1 MTTWFTSDLHFNHV
15 NIMKYG
21 RNEHFDSL
29 EEMNEMIV
37 ENHNSVV
44 APLDHVIV
52 FGDVVMGKR
61 AEGLPF
67 IERMNGRKT
76 LILGNH
82 DYPHPCNPEKIV
94 NKWTDIYQDFFISM
108 HTGIQIDLG
117 FMPAWGSHFPAV
129 MQDHTDEV
137 RYAEFRPVTEYESGM
152 PIIHGHL
159 HCEKIHVAPRHVH
172 VGIDADYTSYG
183 VKRYHPIPYEVVQ
196 HAVIASN
203 IR

>member
-1 MTTWFTSDLHFNHV
+1 MTTWLRADDHVNHN

-21 RNEHFDSL
+21 RSNFFASL
-29 EEMNEMIV
+29 EEMNESLV
-37 ENHNSVV
+37 ENHNADV
-44 APLDHVIV
+44 APLDHVY
-52 FGDVVMGKR
+52 FLGDVVMGKR
-61 AEGLPF
+61 AEGLP
-67 IERMNGRKT
+67 IISQMNGIKT

-94 NKWTDIYQDFFISM
+94 NKWTEAYAEVFDYIYLGLKLDI
-108 HTGIQIDLG
+108 G
-117 FMPAWGSHFPAV
+117 AWMCHFPAV
-129 MQDHTDEV
+129 MLDHTDEV
-137 RYAEFRPVTEYESGM
+137 RYAEFRPVAEYESGM

-159 HCEKIHVAPRHVH
+159 HCEEIHVAPRHVH